1 MRSTW
6 ISVLTASWLAGLACN
21 GKGGATDS
29 DAGTTASAS
38 STTNEVTT
46 TASTTGVST
55 TGVTTTASTT
65 EVTTTAST
73 TASTGEASA
82 SSGDTGVVS
91 APCDVDADC
100 MLVESCCQCEA
111 VALGAAVEP
120 CDMPC
125 DQTKCSALNL
135 FEPAAVCRLD
145 VCVLAAQ
152 RCSPNLVTCDE
163 LPPECQPGLV
173 PAVVAGCW
181 GGCVAAHLCDE
192 LPGCT
197 HELCGPGWMCVES
210 QSGAFAP
217 HCEPIPPPCGA
228 TPGCDCAAGV
238 FGQVCGGACSEDSSR
253 LLCEDGG

>member
-1 MRSTW
+1 M
-6 ISVLTASWLAGLACN
+6 SVWTAFWLAGLACN

-38 STTNEVTT
+38 SASASSGPSSTTNEVTT
-46 TASTTGVST
+46 TGVTT
-55 TGVTTTASTT
+55 TGVTTTAT
-65 EVTTTAST
+65 T

-100 MLVESCCQCEA
+100 MLIESCCQCEA

-120 CDMPC
+120 CEMRC
-125 DQTKCSALNL
+125 DQTECSALNL
-135 FEPAAVCRLD
+135 FEPAAVCRFD
-145 VCVLAAQ
+145 VCVLGAQ
-152 RCSPNLVTCDE
+152 RCSPVFVTCDE

-192 LPGCT
+192 LPACD

-238 FGQVCGGACSEDSSR
+238 FGQVCGGACSEDGSR